1 MLVLSANSMKSKG
14 FDTLHKSMYNK
25 NMLDLKSTLAALY
38 INVYLGKELFPYK
51 DPCKLSSKRR
61 TTLEAL

>member
-1 MLVLSANSMKSKG
+1 MKYKG
-14 FDTLHKSMYNK
+14 FDTLHKSLMYNK
-25 NMLDLKSTLAALY
+25 NMLDLKSTLGALY

-51 DPCKLSSKRR
+51 DPCKLSPKRK